1 MNQFYNGIILS
12 CAFISFSKA
21 QAQQKVSE
29 EILHY
34 FDQKLLFIENNSSIV
49 LKNFEIELKQ
59 K

>member
-34 FDQKLLFIENNSSIV
+34 FDQKLLFIENCKFRIILTPHSVSC
-49 LKNFEIELKQ
+49 
-59 K
+59 